1 MHGGVEHIIN
11 DLCLELPDRGWET
24 LLGLGKGARFND
36 VARYCHQY
44 PDIPIIEIDGS
55 KGTRQS
61 RVESLIR
68 VIQYINPDIVLSAR
82 LFDAYTAINQ
92 LKRKRRRRLYFAV
105 TIQAYEPPY
114 FYDIKLFRKCVD
126 LCITSGNMIK
136 QGLIAKSKM
145 PENIVV
151 SIPGGVRPPPK
162 QAIRPRR
169 PHERLRIGYV
179 GRIEQEQKRIFDFP
193 PLLQKLDQEGVA
205 YQVDIVGDGPA
216 KDELLNRLE
225 KWIKTG
231 RVIYHGWQKRS
242 ELYNRLY
249 PAMDCLVH
257 FAHTEGVTIA
267 PREAMAHG
275 VVPIISQFTGLKAEK
290 QFLHNINSLTFPV
303 GDIETAVAN
312 LKRLSSETKLM
323 TFLSSNAMQSQVG
336 VYTFQGA
343 MDAWARAL
351 DECLQRTPGP
361 SMRNPPKLP
370 PDGILARYGVSPW
383 VAQRIRDLSQKRF
396 IHSDPGSE
404 WPTNSGLM
412 TPQAA
417 ADIVKFA
424 RLYENSPQSL
434 YSERF

>member
-36 VARYCHQY
+36 VEKYRQQY

-55 KGTRQS
+55 KGARQS

-68 VIQYINPDIVLSAR
+68 VIQYVNPDIVLSAR

-92 LKRKRRRRLYFAV
+92 LKQKRRGRLYFAV

-114 FYDIKLFRKCVD
+114 FYDIKLFQKCVD
-126 LCITSGNMIK
+126 LCITSGDMIK
-136 QGLIAKSKM
+136 QGLIAKSRL
-145 PENIVV
+145 PENSVV
-151 SIPGGVRPPPK
+151 SIPGGVRAPK

-169 PHERLRIGYV
+169 FQEPLRIGYV

-193 PLLQKLDQEGVA
+193 PLLQKLDQEGVS

-225 KWIKTG
+225 QWIKTG
-231 RVIYHGWQKRS
+231 RVIFHGWQKRS
-242 ELYNRLY
+242 ELYNRFY

-275 VVPIISQFTGLKAEK
+275 VTPIISQFTGLKAEK
-290 QFLHNINSLTFPV
+290 HFLHNINSLTFPV
-303 GDIETAVAN
+303 GDIETAVVN
-312 LKRLSSETKLM
+312 IKRLSSESKLM

-351 DECLQRTPGP
+351 DECRQRPPTAG
-361 SMRNPPKLP
+361 MRNPPKLP
-370 PDGILARYGVSPW
+370 PDGVLSRYGVSPW
-383 VAQRIRDLSQKRF
+383 VAQRIRDLFKKRF
-396 IHSDPGSE
+396 IHSEPGSE

-417 ADIVKFA
+417 ADIIKFA
-424 RLYENSPQSL
+424 RRYENNPQSL
-434 YSERF
+434 SNESF